1 MTREGTGGEHVL
13 RPAAQ
18 AEPMPIVNRIAE
30 FHDEMTAWRRQ
41 IHAHPETAFEE
52 HKTAAFV
59 AEKLKSFG
67 IEVHQGL
74 AVTGVVGT
82 LKGAKGEG
90 PAIGLR
96 ADMDALHIE
105 EKNATPWRSQVP
117 GKMHACGHDGH
128 TTMLLGA
135 AKYLAETRNFA
146 GTVHFIFQPAEE
158 HAGGGKVMVDE
169 GLFRKFPVDS
179 VYGMHNFPGVDVGRF
194 AVRAGPCMAA
204 ADSIDIVVRGK
215 GVHAAAPHLGTDP
228 IVTAAHIVT
237 ALQTVASRTVNPLDS
252 VVLTIT
258 QIHAGETYNIIPEE
272 VVLRG
277 TLRSFKPE
285 VQATAEA
292 AVKRICNGIAASMNV
307 AVEATYTRG
316 YPPTVND
323 REEAAF
329 VAGVAAEVTGS
340 HNVSTDPDP
349 VMGAED
355 FAFMLNQRPGAYIGI
370 GNGPGEGGCWLHNP
384 HYDFNDEILP
394 IGASYWAK
402 LVETALPRR

>member
-1 MTREGTGGEHVL
+1 
-13 RPAAQ
+13 
-18 AEPMPIVNRIAE
+18 MPIINRIAE
-30 FHDEMTAWRRQ
+30 FHDEMTAWRRR
-41 IHAHPETAFEE
+41 IHACPETAYDE
-52 HKTAAFV
+52 HKTSAFV
-59 AEKLKSFG
+59 AERLKSFG
-67 IEVHQGL
+67 IEVHRGL
-74 AVTGVVGT
+74 AKTGVVGT
-82 LKGAKGEG
+82 LKGAHGGG

-105 EKNATPWRSQVP
+105 EKSQTPWRSQVP

-158 HAGGGKVMVDE
+158 HEGGGRLMVED
-169 GLFRKFPVDS
+169 GLFEKFPMES
-179 VYGMHNFPGVDVGRF
+179 VYGMHNFPGIEVGRF
-194 AVRAGPCMAA
+194 MVRQGPCMAA
-204 ADSIDIVVRGK
+204 ADSLDIVVRGK

-237 ALQTVASRTVNPLDS
+237 ALQTVASRTINPLDS

-277 TLRSFKPE
+277 TVRSFKPE
-285 VQATAEA
+285 VQGAAEA
-292 AVKRICNGIAASMNV
+292 AVKRICAGVAASMGV
-307 AVEATYTRG
+307 TVEATYTRG

-323 REEAAF
+323 ADEAVFA
-329 VAGVAAEVTGS
+329 ARVAAEVTGES
-340 HNVSTDPDP
+340 NVMFNPDP

-355 FAFMLNQRPGAYIGI
+355 FAYFLGERPGCYVWI
-370 GNGPGEGGCWLHNP
+370 GNGAGEGGCMLHNP
-384 HYDFNDEILP
+384 HYDFNDDILML
-394 IGASYWAK
+394 GASYWARLAENLLAK
-402 LVETALPRR
+402 RE